1 MGKLRQGL
9 FRWGGGKVQ
18 EGSLTPRPPEHVPSG
33 LPSFS
38 QVTVGMGTP
47 VTWQV
52 RTRGLPTSASS
63 VSCCRSSVPRG
74 PGGRSGDGV
83 HEQEQ
88 TDQGLPS
95 APLRT
100 ELLPSPRRSP
110 RTVRMKCFS
119 SQPAAFSATHM

>member
-18 EGSLTPRPPEHVPSG
+18 DGSVAPCPPVHVPSG

-38 QVTVGMGTP
+38 QVTAGAGTP

-63 VSCCRSSVPRG
+63 VSCCGSSVPGG
-74 PGGRSGDGV
+74 PGGKERGWG
-83 HEQEQ
+83 
-88 TDQGLPS
+88 
-95 APLRT
+95 A
-100 ELLPSPRRSP
+100 
-110 RTVRMKCFS
+110 
-119 SQPAAFSATHM
+119 